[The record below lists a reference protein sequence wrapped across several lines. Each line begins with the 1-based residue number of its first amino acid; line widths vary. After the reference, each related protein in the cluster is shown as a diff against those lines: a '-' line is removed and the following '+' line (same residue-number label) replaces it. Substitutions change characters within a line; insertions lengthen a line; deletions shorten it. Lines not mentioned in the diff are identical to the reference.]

1 VEDVVADHS
10 MVGPGRAGR
19 WHLVRRV
26 GSPAWSCPEG
36 LAEAH
41 GRVRARR
48 QREARAAL
56 LLVEGDGRT
65 HAVPPTPRRAH
76 RRRRGGAA
84 RAGRCRTSQRPH
96 TRSDGPRPTSSPR
109 AVGSREVRE
118 PRWRAPGWARKVSP
132 PWSIRSIMSS
142 PHTAPAALPARV
154 MRTDG
159 CRWPREVVLLAAGP
173 PAARAASRTRSSGLS
188 SSSATSTP
196 PSRPPSPSPT
206 PTEPSSRAGGRR
218 LRTGRKSRPGS
229 APRTAWSAGSW
240 RLVCIEQR
248 HVAAVQRSEP
258 NAAS

>member
-142 PHTAPAALPARV
+142 PHTARAALPARV

-159 CRWPREVVLLAAGP
+159 CRWPA
-173 PAARAASRTRSSGLS
+173 RSSVPGRAGCAGEL
-188 SSSATSTP
+188 AH
-196 PSRPPSPSPT
+196 PSRDGSV
-206 PTEPSSRAGGRR
+206 GRPC
-218 LRTGRKSRPGS
+218 RPGS
-229 APRTAWSAGSW
+229 PASTP
-240 RLVCIEQR
+240 
-248 HVAAVQRSEP
+248 AAVR
-258 NAAS
+258 

>member
-118 PRWRAPGWARKVSP
+118 PRWRAPGWARRSRLPGRSDRSCP
-132 PWSIRSIMSS
+132 P
-142 PHTAPAALPARV
+142 
-154 MRTDG
+154 RT
-159 CRWPREVVLLAAGP
+159 L
-173 PAARAASRTRSSGLS
+173 RA
-188 SSSATSTP
+188 
-196 PSRPPSPSPT
+196 PPSPPGSCGQT
-206 PTEPSSRAGGRR
+206 GAGGRR
-218 LRTGRKSRPGS
+218 EVVFLAGPDAQVNSRTLRGMVPWVDPADLGLPLVLQPQFVRYVVLDGGS
-229 APRTAWSAGSW
+229 GLRVRGVGGVVARSTMSAGGCGW
-240 RLVCIEQR
+240 GCG
-248 HVAAVQRSEP
+248 SEVP
-258 NAAS
+258 GDVGSRRG